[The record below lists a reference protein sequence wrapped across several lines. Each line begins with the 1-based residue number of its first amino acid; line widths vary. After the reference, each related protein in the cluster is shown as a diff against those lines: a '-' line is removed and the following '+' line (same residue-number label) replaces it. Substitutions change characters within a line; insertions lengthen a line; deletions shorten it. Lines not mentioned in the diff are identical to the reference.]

1 MAYPESA
8 VEDPSNEITV
18 IADGFDTADT
28 ATTDRLIGEILKFVK
43 GEWLTGGI
51 KINGTTLVAYDVF
64 RRYEKWYDNKR
75 VAVLEAS
82 PGKPLPPSAED
93 IEDLSEEP
101 GEWSFNSY
109 VYLRDFEDGS
119 DFTFITRSGGGTKA
133 VDTLIRQIRNTR
145 HGRPGAYAQ
154 VRLDSRKKDYS
165 RFGYGWV
172 DQPVFTVTGWVTDVG
187 EPYPVAAPVVTL
199 PVPKVQQPEPGY
211 SAARTPVNDL
221 DDDIPY

>member
-1 MAYPESA
+1 M
-8 VEDPSNEITV
+8 SNEITV

-109 VYLRDFEDGS
+109 V
-119 DFTFITRSGGGTKA
+119 
-133 VDTLIRQIRNTR
+133 
-145 HGRPGAYAQ
+145 
-154 VRLDSRKKDYS
+154 
-165 RFGYGWV
+165 
-172 DQPVFTVTGWVTDVG
+172 
-187 EPYPVAAPVVTL
+187 
-199 PVPKVQQPEPGY
+199 
-211 SAARTPVNDL
+211 
-221 DDDIPY
+221 